1 MFTDKQKLWNNL
13 LSHQRSYRGGS
24 NISDTYRSTD
34 GSISRR
40 YYTRPLKYCSLSY
53 IYIKKIICVY

>member
-40 YYTRPLKYCSLSY
+40 YYTRPL
-53 IYIKKIICVY
+53 